1 MASAFLATVL
11 GQSTATATLRRAL
24 ATGHVHHSYV
34 FDGLDGVGKERAAF
48 GLAQALVC
56 ERRSPNDADACGG
69 CSACSRAIPRPGE
82 RTPTHPDVIVLERG
96 LYEPAAIG
104 RRSPE
109 TQDISVDQ
117 VRALVLS
124 RAAFAPLEGRARVF
138 IVRRAEEL
146 SVSASNALLK
156 TLEEP
161 HAGTHFVLLTS
172 TVDALLPTI
181 RSRAQRVRFGP
192 LPDHTVCE
200 LLGARGLPSEEV
212 SRIARIAGGSMAT
225 AIALADPKNA
235 AEREAFVDRAKE
247 ALRAPGLGA
256 ALELAEAAK
265 KSEKAVA
272 IAHIESLAVALA
284 VHAKD
289 VLDAAPDDSRV
300 SAARHAIALSALRSL
315 DANASLQLAVE
326 AMLIK
331 MRAV

>member
-1 MASAFLATVL
+1 MGFALLTTVIA
-11 GQSTATATLRRAL
+11 QPTATATLRRAL
-24 ATGHVHHSYV
+24 ASGHVHHAYV

-56 ERRSPNDADACGG
+56 ERRAANGDEACGE
-69 CSACSRAIPRPGE
+69 CASCVRAVPRSGE
-82 RTPTHPDVIVLERG
+82 RTPLHPDVVVLERG
-96 LYEPAAIG
+96 LYDPAAIG

-124 RAAFAPLEGRARVF
+124 RAAFAPHEGRARVF

-146 SVSASNALLK
+146 SIAASNALLK

-161 HAGTHFVLLTS
+161 RAGTHFVLLTS
-172 TVDALLPTI
+172 TLDALIPTI

-192 LPDHTVCE
+192 LPDEAVCE
-200 LLGARGLPSEEV
+200 MLVARGIPSGNAV
-212 SRIARIAGGSMAT
+212 RIARIAGGSMA
-225 AIALADPKNA
+225 AAVALADPKSA
-235 AEREAFVDRAKE
+235 AERESFVAKAMD
-247 ALRAPGLGA
+247 ALRAPGLES
-256 ALELAEAAK
+256 ALELADMAK
-265 KSEKAVA
+265 KSDKTVA
-272 IAHIESLAVALA
+272 IAHLDGLAMALA

-289 VLDAAPDDSRV
+289 ALDKAPQDSHTAAVRY
-300 SAARHAIALSALRSL
+300 AIALSTLRHI

-326 AMLIK
+326 AMCVK